1 MASVNIVHI
10 IGNLGNDPE
19 VKYLPN
25 GDAVANFSV
34 ATTDSWKDKQGQKQE
49 KTQWHRMVC
58 YRKLAEI
65 VGEYTRKGSSVYVEG
80 KIEYSEYT
88 DKEGIKRYS
97 TQIVANAIRLLDK
110 KGEPQGAGTPPTNQ
124 GAGHPN
130 NAPSPD
136 FDAFEDEQIP
146 F

>member
-1 MASVNIVHI
+1 MASVNITHI
-10 IGNLGNDPE
+10 IGNVGKDPE

-25 GDAVANFSV
+25 GDAVANFSL
-34 ATTDSWKDKQGQKQE
+34 ATSETWKDKQGQRQE
-49 KTQWHRMVC
+49 KTQWHRIVC

-65 VGEYTRKGSSVYVEG
+65 VESYVRTGSSVYIEG

-97 TQIVANAIRLLDK
+97 TQIVANALRMLDK
-110 KGEPQGAGTPPTNQ
+110 KGENS
-124 GAGHPN
+124 
-130 NAPSPD
+130 APVKEESKSNGYQSQSDDPMD
-136 FDAFEDEQIP
+136 FEDSIP

>member
-1 MASVNIVHI
+1 MASVNITHI
-10 IGNLGNDPE
+10 IGNVGKDPE

-34 ATTDSWKDKQGQKQE
+34 ATSESWKTKDGE
-49 KTQWHRMVC
+49 KKEVTQWHRIVC

-65 VGEYTRKGSSVYVEG
+65 VESYVRKGSSVYIEG
-80 KIEYSEYT
+80 RIEYSEYT

-97 TQIVANAIRLLDK
+97 TQIVANALRMLDK
-110 KGEPQGAGTPPTNQ
+110 KGESQGAGTEPQNK
-124 GAGHPN
+124 GAGNTNPD
-130 NAPSPD
+130 D
-136 FDAFEDEQIP
+136 FDDFKDDIP

>member
-1 MASVNIVHI
+1 MASVNITHI
-10 IGNLGNDPE
+10 IGNVGKDPE

-34 ATTDSWKDKQGQKQE
+34 ATSESWKTKDGE
-49 KTQWHRMVC
+49 KKEVTQWHRIVC

-65 VGEYTRKGSSVYVEG
+65 VESYVRTGSSVYIEG
-80 KIEYSEYT
+80 KIVNSDYT

-97 TQIVANAIRLLDK
+97 TQIEANALRMLDK
-110 KGEPQGAGTPPTNQ
+110 KGKNSASVKEESKSNGYQSQSDDPM
-124 GAGHPN
+124 
-130 NAPSPD
+130 D
-136 FDAFEDEQIP
+136 FEDSIP

>member
-1 MASVNIVHI
+1 MASVNITHI
-10 IGNLGNDPE
+10 IGNVASDPE

-34 ATTDSWKDKQGQKQE
+34 ATSETWKDKQSQKQE
-49 KTQWHRMVC
+49 RTQWHRMVC

-65 VGEYTRKGSSVYVEG
+65 VESYVRKGSSVYIEG
-80 KIEYSEYT
+80 RIEYSEYT

-97 TQIVANAIRLLDK
+97 TQIVANALRMLDK
-110 KGEPQGAGTPPTNQ
+110 KGESQGAGTAPQNK
-124 GAGHPN
+124 GAGN
-130 NAPSPD
+130 TNPSD
-136 FDAFEDEQIP
+136 FDDFEDSIP